1 MEEQWKFILGSED
14 LYQVSNL
21 GRVRRVNG
29 RVLKNTLMKIGYY
42 SVALSIRG
50 KAKRRYV
57 HELVA
62 NQFVGGNFS
71 GAVINH
77 KDGDKLNNN
86 CSNLEYV
93 SRKANATHW
102 AKENRVST
110 AGRKRSGFC
119 GRGHKLSVGQTQCN
133 ECRRLNSSKIFTPP
147 ENLNWVLVNGFDYQ
161 ISDCGLI
168 WSNKTNRIL
177 KLGID
182 SQGYAFVILRK
193 NNKSHRK
200 SVSRLVAAAF
210 IGEIDEGLV
219 VDHLNSDK
227 LDNRAENL
235 RIVSHSENIKFA
247 HDEKRKKGT
256 HGYKYDEKLISE
268 VKWLMQ
274 NTELKI
280 NDIKRFFGVSQS
292 LLSSIKD
299 ESKWQHVKPKKLKKI
314 PTGLDDIMQ
323 KRRSYREAIMEIKW
337 LTKNSQMPNKEIA
350 ERYKVNS
357 DIVSN
362 IRVGRNWAELEN
374 KKPPWFET

>member
-1 MEEQWKFILGSED
+1 MEEQWKYIQGSED

-62 NQFVGGNFS
+62 SNFVEGNFS
-71 GAVINH
+71 GSVINH

-93 SRKANATHW
+93 SRKENAKHW
-102 AKENRVST
+102 AKDNRVST

-119 GRGHKLSVGQTQCN
+119 GRGHKLSAGQLQCN
-133 ECRRLNSSKIFTPP
+133 ECRRLNRLKIFTPP
-147 ENLNWVLVNGFDYQ
+147 ENLNWLLVNGFDYQ
-161 ISDCGLI
+161 ISDCGLV

-177 KLGID
+177 KPGID

-210 IGEIDEGLV
+210 IGEIDQGV
-219 VDHLNSDK
+219 IVDHINSDK

-235 RIVSHSENIKFA
+235 RIVSHSDNIKFA
-247 HDEKRKKGT
+247 HDEKRKKRT
-256 HGYKYDEKLISE
+256 HGFKYDEKTVAE

-274 NTELKI
+274 NTDLRI
-280 NDIKRFFGVSQS
+280 NDIKRFYEISQS

-299 ESKWQHVKPKKLKKI
+299 ESKWKHIQPKKLKKI
-314 PTGLDDIMQ
+314 PTGLRDTLQ
-323 KRRSYREAIMEIKW
+323 KRHSYLVSLMEIKW
-337 LTKNSQMPNKEIA
+337 LIKNSQMRNKDIA
-350 ERYKVNS
+350 ERYKVSS
-357 DIVSN
+357 DIVSS
-362 IRVGRNWAELEN
+362 IRVGRNWAELEI
-374 KKPPWFET
+374 KKPSWFEA